1 MAINTPFLAN
11 NGNPNTV
18 YNTTASPFAAPIT
31 LPDGSFPPI
40 TTPSWGGGPADPIS
54 YVGTMPAP
62 SQAWA
67 ATAPQRT
74 PVPWAPP
81 SPPVSTQ
88 TLPWQ
93 PVAALGGATLGDYW
107 THQQATGGV
116 PASGYAD
123 PASQYWR
130 NMTQMAPA
138 TFNLSNSGALWGQ
151 GGGGQPAPAPA
162 PEPSPEPTGPWQ
174 TPDPTTPVLNGGG
187 QQVSTGG
194 TTGMPGG
201 ELGPMP
207 TNPFG
212 PITHINMPGS
222 TPIKQGNPLS
232 NAIDNGFGLDSPNA
246 PDVGAND
253 FNDPKVITWLKNT
266 VGEVASRLGL
276 NSTQDVIGQA
286 VDAFLPGNVYQ
297 PGEGWNW
304 GNAITGI
311 LNAAFPGVGI
321 VAGKLGEML
330 SNSEWGQTSDSWV
343 ARKLREWT
351 EQNDAAS
358 LQQYYN
364 NSGITW
370 DTRQATA
377 GGTNPW
383 LGGMTGS
390 TPKTNVN
397 ANIAVDQSNLSG
409 AGLTAEQLEA
419 IYAAE
424 EARLAGANTA
434 VADNPFGGG
443 RTAGSST
450 IAQGAAAQR
459 WLEEQRLAAMMGAR
473 PVAGQRVEDVFG
485 MAER

>member
-62 SQAWA
+62 TQTWGSL
-67 ATAPQRT
+67 APQRA

-151 GGGGQPAPAPA
+151 GGGEQPAPAPA

-207 TNPFG
+207 TNPFS
-212 PITHINMPGS
+212 PPRHINAPSGSSGVGSGLDGLGNALSRGWDGLKEAVGVRDGELSAWQILDWFMPGNIYDER
-222 TPIKQGNPLS
+222 TGKFRWDEAAKAGLNMLFGGLGNLVEMALE
-232 NAIDNGFGLDSPNA
+232 NGAAGEAVQQWLNQLDIDGYMA
-246 PDVGAND
+246 D
-253 FNDPKVITWLKNT
+253 FNRDSAK
-266 VGEVASRLGL
+266 AS
-276 NSTQDVIGQA
+276 Q
-286 VDAFLPGNVYQ
+286 
-297 PGEGWNW
+297 E
-304 GNAITGI
+304 
-311 LNAAFPGVGI
+311 
-321 VAGKLGEML
+321 L
-330 SNSEWGQTSDSWV
+330 SNSLFNDTLGNWRSNTNINLNLRDIPFINPQVTVGSVRDIPGWDNMTPEEQIAALD
-343 ARKLREWT
+343 AR
-351 EQNDAAS
+351 DAARA
-358 LQQYYN
+358 N
-364 NSGITW
+364 NTNTSNA
-370 DTRQATA
+370 AT
-377 GGTNPW
+377 N
-383 LGGMTGS
+383 
-390 TPKTNVN
+390 
-397 ANIAVDQSNLSG
+397 
-409 AGLTAEQLEA
+409 
-419 IYAAE
+419 
-424 EARLAGANTA
+424 
-434 VADNPFGGG
+434 NPFGGG
-443 RTAGSST
+443 TSAGSST

-459 WLEEQRLAAMMGAR
+459 WLEDQKLAALMGAR